1 MIVIGEKSSLT
12 QRKLCTLD
20 RALTHWLTYLCYEI
34 KKLKPR
40 PEHRFQWLFPLGG
53 LHSTPEDLTNILP

>member
-20 RALTHWLTYLCYEI
+20 RVLTYLCYEI